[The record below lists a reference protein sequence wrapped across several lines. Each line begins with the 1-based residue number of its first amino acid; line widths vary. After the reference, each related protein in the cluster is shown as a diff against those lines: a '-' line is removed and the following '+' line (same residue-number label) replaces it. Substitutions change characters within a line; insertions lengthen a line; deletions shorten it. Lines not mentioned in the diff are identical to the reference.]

1 MTSTLPAVFL
11 SIATILNT
19 NKWIYFNFKLKA
31 MNAPYSEENESKLDL
46 QRVAVNVCTLIVC
59 LGVLAV
65 PTLYYTEGCSPK
77 YQGPE

>member
-31 MNAPYSEENESKLDL
+31 MNAPYSEENESRLDF
-46 QRVAVNVCTLIVC
+46 RRHAINVGTVIVC

-65 PTLYYTEGCSPK
+65 PTFYY
-77 YQGPE
+77 